1 MERTMEHRIAA
12 MLHANKSVYKIAREL
27 NLSQDDVIA
36 VMAKNKIA
44 IPRYI
49 TGENRPKSRSAEAA
63 ADACKWRHAIEDHV
77 QANIDKQELEGLL

>member
-1 MERTMEHRIAA
+1 MDDKIAA

-77 QANIDKQELEGLL
+77 QANIDNDG

>member
-1 MERTMEHRIAA
+1 MDDKIAA